1 MFVVVQTQQY
11 VPLGKPLRWETPP
24 FKGHKLWSQKNA
36 HITFVSQVK
45 GTLFLG
51 IKTWV

>member
-11 VPLGKPLRWETPP
+11 VQLGKPLRWETPP

-36 HITFVSQVK
+36 HITFVSITSIE
-45 GTLFLG
+45 GTLLFR
-51 IKTWV
+51 